1 MSLKDKMMELK
12 STIEKRATELLKDKK
27 INDIQLGSITNDC
40 QKILDFA
47 AKLNSIEL
55 NKVVT
60 DMNETAGQQIFE
72 ATSSLDK
79 AAAKIQEF
87 KDFLD
92 ILSPLIKLGEA
103 VSNAIVS
110 GRPAAIGNLV
120 KQLRDVGDRLNT

>member
-12 STIEKRATELLKDKK
+12 STIEKRATELLKAEIIDHS
-27 INDIQLGSITNDC
+27 QSESITNDC

-55 NKVVT
+55 NKVLT
-60 DMNETAGQQIFE
+60 DMDEAGKQIFE

-110 GRPAAIGNLV
+110 GGIAAIGNLV

>member
-12 STIEKRATELLKDKK
+12 STIEKRATELLKAEIIDHS
-27 INDIQLGSITNDC
+27 QSESITNDC

-55 NKVVT
+55 NKVLT
-60 DMNETAGQQIFE
+60 DMDEAGKQIFE

-110 GRPAAIGNLV
+110 GGRATIGNLV

>member
-55 NKVVT
+55 NEVFT
-60 DMNETAGQQIFE
+60 DMNEAAGQQIFE

-110 GRPAAIGNLV
+110 GGRATIGNLV

>member
-12 STIEKRATELLKDKK
+12 STIEKRATELLKAEIIDHS
-27 INDIQLGSITNDC
+27 QSESITNDC
-40 QKILDFA
+40 QKILDFV